1 MAIMQLYEKELL
13 DLDDAISKYIPDMV
27 YGDEITIKHLIT
39 HTSGIANYTDM
50 IGMIQIEPED
60 LDKETVIDLIKN
72 YPPIFEPGTNWQYNN
87 SGYVLLGDIVEKISG
102 LTLEEYLEENIFK
115 PLKMNNTG
123 VYSDKKEASDLAIG
137 YTGFLDFKPI
147 ENNETIIKTTYGS
160 GYMYSTVEDL
170 FKWDMALKTEKLV
183 KSETLDMIFDV
194 YVKMISSQEVLV

>member
-1 MAIMQLYEKELL
+1 
-13 DLDDAISKYIPDMV
+13 
-27 YGDEITIKHLIT
+27 
-39 HTSGIANYTDM
+39 
-50 IGMIQIEPED
+50 
-60 LDKETVIDLIKN
+60 
-72 YPPIFEPGTNWQYNN
+72 
-87 SGYVLLGDIVEKISG
+87 
-102 LTLEEYLEENIFK
+102 
-115 PLKMNNTG
+115 MNNTG

-194 YVKMISSQEVLV
+194 YVKDDFFPGGFGLGWFIFKSEDFGDLIYHPGMINGFTCYMSRYVDENYTIIAAINRITIIMMQ